1 MSITVYLSSP
11 NNQQQAEHCAGMPVL
26 LSFAVC
32 KNSDWLNKGYQQA
45 FKRILIDS
53 GAYSELNSGKKVDV
67 VAYADWVPRWFGHCD
82 AWAGLDDINGDWRR
96 SLANYKHGG
105 FPTFHDTD
113 PPELLDELIPMARE
127 RGKWIGVSVK
137 PVNGSR
143 SGKEKWVRATC
154 DRIPDDLHVHGWAFR
169 EYTHVRRI
177 DSTDSTN
184 WFRDAM
190 NLRATNGLQHLNY
203 GECLEIVIK
212 RYQRWQRTIRESVAS
227 QQGTFSE
234 FTEEVA

>member
-1 MSITVYLSSP
+1 
-11 NNQQQAEHCAGMPVL
+11 
-26 LSFAVC
+26 
-32 KNSDWLNKGYQQA
+32 
-45 FKRILIDS
+45 
-53 GAYSELNSGKKVDV
+53 
-67 VAYADWVPRWFGHCD
+67 
-82 AWAGLDDINGDWRR
+82 
-96 SLANYKHGG
+96 
-105 FPTFHDTD
+105 
-113 PPELLDELIPMARE
+113 
-127 RGKWIGVSVK
+127 VK